1 MKGVPQNQQPTMKYA
16 NYDVFVTKWGIEL
29 VGWTEA
35 MGVCPIE
42 RLNMAPQ
49 LRRLLTALNTSTCH
63 WEQLSAE
70 EWAIHRAEYKARV
83 DAGMV
88 HRRAPRRDKGI
99 SRKGKLPTSN
109 KIVSEGS
116 NEESGEEN
124 VDAVAMV

>member
-16 NYDVFVTKWGIEL
+16 NYDAFVTKWGIEL

-35 MGVCPIE
+35 TGVCPIE
-42 RLNMAPQ
+42 RLNTAPQ
-49 LRRLLTALNTSTCH
+49 LRRLLTALNTGTCH

-70 EWAIHRAEYKARV
+70 DWAIRKAQYKARV

-88 HRRAPRRDKGI
+88 RQRAPRRDKGI

-109 KIVSEGS
+109 EII
-116 NEESGEEN
+116 NEESDEESDEEN
-124 VDAVAMV
+124 VDPAVMA

>member
-16 NYDVFVTKWGIEL
+16 NYDAFVMKWGIKL

-42 RLNMAPQ
+42 QLNTVPQ
-49 LRRLLTALNTSTCH
+49 LQHLLTALNTGTCH

-70 EWAIHRAEYKARV
+70 DWAICKAQYKARV

-88 HRRAPRRDKGI
+88 RQRAPRRDKGI
-99 SRKGKLPTSN
+99 SHKGKQPTSN
-109 KIVSEGS
+109 EIISEGS
-116 NEESGEEN
+116 DEESDKEN
-124 VDAVAMV
+124 MDPAVTV